1 MNIKNYLLNSDSRF
15 IEYVVVPLIILLIA
29 FILAKV
35 VRALLNK
42 FVKGASTK
50 LNVDPTKYNFL
61 KNAVSF
67 IIFILATIVIFQTIP
82 ALRAYGV
89 TLFASAGVLA
99 AIVGFASQSAFSNII
114 SGIFI
119 VIFKPFRVGDLISI
133 GDLHTG
139 EVEDITLRH
148 TIIKNFE
155 NRRIVIPNSIISE
168 QTITNSTLTDDKT
181 CMFVTM
187 SISYDSDIDLA
198 MKIMQEEAL
207 AHPSHID
214 NRTPEDIEKGTQDV
228 LVRLINFGDSSVNLR
243 ASVWAKHPVEGFAM
257 KCDLHKSIKEKFDRA
272 GIEIPYPYRTIVYKD
287 PKHHAAT
294 TDKQAE

>member
-1 MNIKNYLLNSDSRF
+1 MNIKTFLLDSDSKL
-15 IEYVVVPLIILLIA
+15 IEYIVVPFIILLIA
-29 FILAKV
+29 FILSKV
-35 VRALLNK
+35 LRALLTK
-42 FVKGASTK
+42 FVTGASSK

-67 IIFILATIVIFQTIP
+67 VIFTLAVVVIFQTIP
-82 ALRAYGV
+82 PLRAYGV
-89 TLFASAGVLA
+89 TLFASAGILA

-119 VIFKPFRVGDLISI
+119 VIFKPFRVGDLINI
-133 GDLHTG
+133 GEIHAGT
-139 EVEDITLRH
+139 VEDITLRH

-181 CMFVTM
+181 CMFVLM

-198 MKIMQEEAL
+198 IKIIQEEAL

-214 NRTPEDIEKGTQDV
+214 NRTQEDIDNDIPDV
-228 LVRLINFGDSSVNLR
+228 VVRLISFGDSSVNLR
-243 ASVWAKHPVEGFAM
+243 ASVWANHPSDGFAM
-257 KCDLHKSIKEKFDRA
+257 KCDLHKSIKERFDKE
-272 GIEIPYPYRTIVYKD
+272 GIEIPFPYRTIVYKEKKD
-287 PKHHAAT
+287 S
-294 TDKQAE
+294 